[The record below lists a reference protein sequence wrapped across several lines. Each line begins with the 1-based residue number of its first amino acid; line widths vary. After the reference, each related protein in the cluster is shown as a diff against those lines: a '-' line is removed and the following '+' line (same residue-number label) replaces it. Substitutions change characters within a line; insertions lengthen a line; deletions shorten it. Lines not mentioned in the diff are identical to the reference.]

1 MHVPRHRSHVIKPRP
16 LRGSERGHRV
26 SKVLACLGAVA
37 FFASIGLPA
46 CKPAPRDRD
55 RGLSTAPPQSATD
68 AIAPGPPR
76 RTRLGGTDVTF
87 LVASDLHFGFG
98 YPDDL
103 KKLSADAFAQPVGLE
118 SANRVLVTRMNA
130 LSGHAYPSDVGGFV
144 TRPRGVLVTGDL
156 TEWGRKEEWDRF
168 VSYFGL
174 TGKEGALRL
183 PVFEAVGNHDK
194 IHGPWIEEQVAIRH
208 GGRFYAW
215 DWDDLHLVSL
225 GEAPDDEGL
234 AWLAR
239 NLDGLARDV
248 PIILYFHRALLGP
261 WSEDNWFGDGTYRD
275 RLAKI
280 LQDHMVLAIFH
291 GHHHA
296 AGHYLWH
303 GIDVYK
309 PGAVKDDAH
318 TLAVVHV
325 TDSNATVAYYNY
337 DDDAWTKSFQKKQP
351 R

>member
-1 MHVPRHRSHVIKPRP
+1 MHAPW
-16 LRGSERGHRV
+16 LRDCV
-26 SKVLACLGAVA
+26 SLVLAAAIVG
-37 FFASIGLPA
+37 A
-46 CKPAPRDRD
+46 CKGTPRDRD
-55 RGLSTAPPQSATD
+55 TGVAASSNASASSGAGT
-68 AIAPGPPR
+68 PEPPR
-76 RTRLGGTDVTF
+76 RARRGGMDVTF
-87 LVASDLHFGFG
+87 FVASDLHFGFG

-103 KKLSADAFAQPVGLE
+103 KKLSADPFAQPVGLE
-118 SANRVLVTRMNA
+118 KANRVLVTRMNA
-130 LSGHAYPSDVGGFV
+130 LDGHPYPPDIGGAV

-174 TGKEGALRL
+174 TGKEGALVL

-194 IHGPWIEEQVAIRH
+194 VHGPWIEQQVAARH
-208 GGRFYAW
+208 GGRFYSW
-215 DWDDLHLVSL
+215 DWDDLHLVAL

-239 NLDGLARDV
+239 DLDDHRDSPLV
-248 PIILYFHRALLGP
+248 LYFHRALLGP
-261 WSEDNWFGDGTYRD
+261 WSDDNWFGDGTYRE
-275 RLAKI
+275 RLAQI
-280 LQDHMVLAIFH
+280 LARRTVLAIFH

-296 AGHYLWH
+296 SGHYLWH

-318 TLAVVHV
+318 TLAVVHA
-325 TDSNATVAYYNY
+325 TDSQTTVALY
-337 DDDAWTKSFQKKQP
+337 DYDHDTWARSYPSRQG